1 MPQARGSV
9 FMGAPVKSG
18 RLSGKRRTR
27 ERIARDRARLQQMRP
42 DDWDSAGLDPRA
54 IEAERPTTKESL

>member
-1 MPQARGSV
+1 
-9 FMGAPVKSG
+9 VKPG

-42 DDWDSAGLDPRA
+42 DDWDGAADPRA
-54 IEAERPTTKESL
+54 VEAERTTKKQENQ

>member
-1 MPQARGSV
+1 MKP
-9 FMGAPVKSG
+9 G

-42 DDWDSAGLDPRA
+42 DDWDGAADPRA
-54 IEAERPTTKESL
+54 VEAERTTKKQENQ